1 MNERI
6 KPVGAE
12 QKAGREKNAPA
23 DWSKEVELLEAR
35 LRDMRR
41 AVSPGEGPV
50 KRGMPD
56 NDKQPQPSNAAV
68 GKSLLESLAYAQTAN
83 IRQERQKKPTR
94 KAWRA
99 EVFETTLG
107 SDPMPDSSWKNREDR
122 GES

>member
-1 MNERI
+1 LNERI

-12 QKAGREKNAPA
+12 QTAAREQQAPA
-23 DWSKEVELLEAR
+23 DWSKEVELLQAR

-41 AVSPGEGPV
+41 AVSSGDGPGT
-50 KRGMPD
+50 KGMPE
-56 NDKQPQPSNAAV
+56 NDKLPQTSNAAV
-68 GKSLLESLAYAQTAN
+68 GRSLLESLAFAQTVN
-83 IRQERQKKPTR
+83 IRQERPKKPAR

>member
-12 QKAGREKNAPA
+12 QAAAREKQAPV
-23 DWSKEVELLEAR
+23 DWSKEIELLEAR
-35 LRDMRR
+35 VRDMRR
-41 AVSPGEGPV
+41 AVSTGDGPGT
-50 KRGMPD
+50 RSMPD
-56 NDKQPQPSNAAV
+56 DEKQPRTSNAV
-68 GKSLLESLAYAQTAN
+68 IGRSLLESLAYVQTAN
-83 IRQERQKKPTR
+83 IRQERPKRPTC